1 MSSRHV
7 SSLFQIYPQKKSL
20 FQIKSQDVQCPWQKK
35 QMRMR
40 KLSLYLARCAQV
52 LVSIVEFPHAHHQ
65 YSWQQVLFD

>member
-35 QMRMR
+35 TNEDEEA
-40 KLSLYLARCAQV
+40 KPLS
-52 LVSIVEFPHAHHQ
+52 S
-65 YSWQQVLFD
+65 